1 MESRFGRDFS
11 QVRVHTDARAAES
24 ARAVH
29 ALAYTVGHHIVM
41 GTDRPRDGR
50 LLAHELTHVLQQAGR
65 PTGPPG
71 VLEVSRPGDP
81 AEAEA
86 ERFARATQAD
96 DRPVQAHRL
105 GGRAPVLQRACG
117 PAGIGSVG
125 GCVGRSGDVTDFG
138 TTSES
143 LYLFK
148 VSCDELQPEE
158 QHRLGRYAAT
168 IRPGDH
174 VEVDGFASDEGQP
187 GFNEDL
193 SCARAHTAAA
203 VLMAHGVASTAISLF
218 KHGATPG
225 SRPTRRSVALTVR
238 SATRVG
244 TAPSTVPNAGYG
256 PSAEHCARYLS
267 GEVEEYLGTYYQ
279 GNASSACQGTP
290 NEAHNNCVRACLQS
304 KLAAFVAQM
313 KAEGRAKASEVK
325 LPPAEG
331 IGRCRTIWEHHV
343 ACYRDCGCANAFID
357 FRHFFPMCDQPFGP
371 EFVSWSIGR
380 WNPCMGP
387 RTKPSVLLPPYTEP

>member
-11 QVRVHTDARAAES
+11 QVRVHTNARAVES

-41 GTDRPRDGR
+41 GADQPRDDR

-65 PTGPPG
+65 PGGPPG
-71 VLEVSRPGDP
+71 ALEVSRPGDP
-81 AEAEA
+81 AEVEA
-86 ERFARATQAD
+86 EQFAGATRAGYRPAQA
-96 DRPVQAHRL
+96 RGH

-117 PAGIGSVG
+117 PAGIGSVS
-125 GCVGRSGDVTDFG
+125 GCVGRGGDITDFG
-138 TTSES
+138 TTSEN

-148 VSCDELQPEE
+148 VRCDELQPEE
-158 QHRLGRYAAT
+158 RQRLGRYAAT
-168 IRPGDH
+168 IRPGDQ
-174 VEVDGFASDEGQP
+174 VEVDGFASEEGEP

-193 SCARAHTAAA
+193 SCARAHTVAT

-218 KHGATPG
+218 KHGATAG
-225 SRPTRRSVALTVR
+225 SRPIRRSVVLTVR
-238 SATRVG
+238 SATRVA
-244 TAPSTVPNAGYG
+244 TAVPAVPNAGYG
-256 PSAEHCARYLS
+256 PSAEHCAPYLS

-279 GNASSACQGTP
+279 RNASSACQGTP

-313 KAEGRAKASEVK
+313 RAEGRAKASEVM

-343 ACYRDCGCANAFID
+343 ACYRDCGCDNAFIE
-357 FRHFFPMCDQPFGP
+357 FRHFFPMCDQPFSL

-380 WNPCMGP
+380 WNPCVGP
-387 RTKPSVLLPPYTEP
+387 RTRPSILLPPYIEP